1 MGTCEVCGNR
11 YEKAFSV
18 KMPGGGAHTFDSF
31 ECAIEAMAPRCA
43 HCNCRVIGHG
53 LEDDSGHVFCCAH
66 CASQFGVRGLKDR
79 VEHAAH

>member
-1 MGTCEVCGNR
+1 
-11 YEKAFSV
+11 
-18 KMPGGGAHTFDSF
+18 
-31 ECAIEAMAPRCA
+31 
-43 HCNCRVIGHG
+43 VIGHG